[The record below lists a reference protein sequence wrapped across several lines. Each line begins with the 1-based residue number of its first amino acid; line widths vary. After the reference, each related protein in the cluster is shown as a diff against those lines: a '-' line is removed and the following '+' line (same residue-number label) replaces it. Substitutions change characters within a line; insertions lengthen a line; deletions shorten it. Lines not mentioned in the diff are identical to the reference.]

1 VLIVARIWRDAENFK
16 EPAMNLAHLHLL
28 LNHFPIIGTVVALG
42 LFIVSFIGKNDDL
55 KRSSLIIFAAIAL
68 LTLPAFFSGIGAQR
82 AVRKDPLVSTAVI
95 DRHEGAAMLA
105 LFFMLITGALA
116 LIELWKRRRIATEKP
131 WSGTLLAI
139 LLFSLITAGLM
150 ARVGTTGGDIR
161 HPEIW
166 SVKDVTQET
175 GLSAL
180 VHIFEPTPSKF
191 TDLML
196 VSKYWWAFMMDL
208 HFIGLALLIGT
219 VGILNLRVLGF
230 EKRLTG
236 ASLHRLMPWAMAGF
250 GINVLTGTLAFIGMP
265 SYYAFDAAFWLKILA
280 LLLLGLNAAVFY
292 LTDAFE
298 SVERLGPGDEAPRLA
313 KLVAGSSL
321 FLWFAV
327 ITLGRYIQSYADTIR

>member
-1 VLIVARIWRDAENFK
+1 
-16 EPAMNLAHLHLL
+16 MNLAHLHLL

>member
-1 VLIVARIWRDAENFK
+1 
-16 EPAMNLAHLHLL
+16 MNLAHLHLL

-42 LFIVSFIGKNDDL
+42 LFLASFIGKNDDL

-68 LTLPAFFSGIGAQR
+68 ITLPTFFSGIGAQR
-82 AVRKDPLVSTAVI
+82 AIRREPGISTALI
-95 DRHEGAAMLA
+95 DRHEGAAILA
-105 LFFMLITGALA
+105 MFWMLITGALA
-116 LIELWKRRRIATEKP
+116 LVELWKRRRIATEKP

-139 LLFSLITAGLM
+139 LIFSLLTTGLM
-150 ARVGTTGGDIR
+150 ARVGTTGGDVR

-166 SVKDVTQET
+166 DAKDMTQET
-175 GLSAL
+175 GISAF
-180 VHIFEPTPSKF
+180 VHLFEPTPSKF

-208 HFIGLALLIGT
+208 HFIGLAVLIGT
-219 VGILNLRVLGF
+219 VGILNLRILGF

-236 ASLHRLMPWAMAGF
+236 ASLHRLMPWALAAF

-265 SYYAFDAAFWLKILA
+265 AYYAFDAAFWLKILA
-280 LLLLGLNAAVFY
+280 VLLLGLNVAVFY

-298 SVERLGPGDEAPRLA
+298 SVERLGPGDDAPRFA
-313 KLVAGSSL
+313 KFIAGSSL

-327 ITLGRYIQSYADTIR
+327 ITLGRYIQSYADTIH

>member
-1 VLIVARIWRDAENFK
+1 
-16 EPAMNLAHLHLL
+16 MNLAHLHLL

-116 LIELWKRRRIATEKP
+116 LIELWKRRRIVTEKP

>member
-1 VLIVARIWRDAENFK
+1 
-16 EPAMNLAHLHLL
+16 MNLAHLHLL
-28 LNHFPIIGTVVALG
+28 LNHFPIIGTIVALG

-116 LIELWKRRRIATEKP
+116 LIELWKRRRIVTEKP
-131 WSGTLLAI
+131 WSGNLLAI

>member
-1 VLIVARIWRDAENFK
+1 
-16 EPAMNLAHLHLL
+16 MNLAHLHLL
-28 LNHFPIIGTVVALG
+28 LNHFPIIGTIVALG
-42 LFIVSFIGKNDDL
+42 LFIVSFLGKNDDL

-116 LIELWKRRRIATEKP
+116 LIELWKRRRIVTEKP